1 MMPPDL
7 STEALRGNGRP
18 ARSEREE
25 RPSPPAGTRQGRDGP
40 PVRVIDVVGAVVRDG
55 DRMLMAQRPEG
66 KTQAGLW
73 EFPGGKI
80 EPGETPAQALVREC
94 REELAISV
102 EDPQV
107 LASVVH
113 RYPEK
118 TVRLILMECRIARG
132 DVPVP
137 QEHQAVAWVTASD
150 LATLPICPADRE
162 LLPAVQES
170 ARKTG
175 RPS

>member
-1 MMPPDL
+1 MTPSDI
-7 STEALRGNGRP
+7 SSEALQDNGYL
-18 ARSEREE
+18 AHSER
-25 RPSPPAGTRQGRDGP
+25 AGCPFPQAETSQGCDGP
-40 PVRVIDVVGAVVRDG
+40 PARVIDVVGAVVRDG
-55 DRMLMAQRPEG
+55 DRMLMAQRPKG

-102 EDPQV
+102 EDPQI

-162 LLPAVQES
+162 LLPTVVCPH
-170 ARKTG
+170 G
-175 RPS
+175 